1 MQMRKLKL
9 ELQKT
14 AEMYGMA
21 CKEAV
26 LATQKVNSCYN
37 FCLME

>member
-1 MQMRKLKL
+1 MRKLKL

-14 AEMYGMA
+14 TEKYGMA

-26 LATQKVNSCYN
+26 LATQKVNSCYE
-37 FCLME
+37 FC